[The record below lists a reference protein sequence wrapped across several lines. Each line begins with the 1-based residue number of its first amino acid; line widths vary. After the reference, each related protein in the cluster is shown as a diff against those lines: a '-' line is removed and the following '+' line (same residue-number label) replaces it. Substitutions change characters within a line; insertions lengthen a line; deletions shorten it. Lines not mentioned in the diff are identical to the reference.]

1 MTLIGILMT
10 AGVLILMIVNQQYQN
25 NASIP
30 SLSTIFVLSPKL
42 NQILE
47 LMEDCRLDSKLTND
61 PQCML
66 VTGDTGAGKTS
77 LIEYYHKEKP
87 NLEGEYASKI
97 TILSTS
103 LPESSTPITAAQ
115 QLLYDLGDPFYSK
128 SDNIIELTAKLVVLI
143 KNCQVEM
150 IIIDEFQHMIEF
162 KTKKVLFR
170 VADWL
175 KMLIVRTKVPII
187 LFGLPYS
194 ELILQT
200 NKQLAGRFLLRQNLE
215 PFRIKLKANRN
226 YFLSFLNAVDKALP
240 FESSSNL
247 TDQKIS
253 KAIYVAS
260 KGNLRNLMVLINYAV
275 KKSLK
280 QGEIKL
286 SVESLIYAAD
296 TLNITAKN
304 PFLLEDIDLSDIV
317 EPSKNIGWETILE
330 QRNLAKKDIKLT
342 IDDLFN

>member
-1 MTLIGILMT
+1 MIVTGILMT
-10 AGVLILMIVNQQYQN
+10 AGVLILKMTNTNLQTN
-25 NASIP
+25 SFTS
-30 SLSTIFVLSPKL
+30 SLNTIFVLSPKL
-42 NQILE
+42 TQILE
-47 LMEDCRLDSKLTND
+47 LIEDCRLDSKLTND

-66 VTGDTGAGKTS
+66 VTGDTGSGKTS
-77 LIEYYHKEKP
+77 LIEYYQKEKP
-87 NLEGEYASKI
+87 NLENQYVSTI
-97 TILSTS
+97 PILSTS
-103 LPESSTPITAAQ
+103 LPESSTPVTAAQ

-128 SDNIIELTAKLVVLI
+128 SDNIIELTAKLVILI

-175 KMLIVRTKVPII
+175 KMLIVRTKIPII

-200 NKQLAGRFLLRQNLE
+200 NKQLAGRFLLRQSLA
-215 PFRIKLKANRN
+215 PFRIKSKDNRN

-240 FESSSNL
+240 FEKSSNL
-247 TDQKIS
+247 TNSEIA
-253 KAIYVAS
+253 KAMYVAC

-280 QGEIKL
+280 KGESNL
-286 SVESLIYAAD
+286 SIESLKYAAD
-296 TLNITAKN
+296 ILNITSTN
-304 PFLLEDIDLSDIV
+304 PFKLKSIELSDII

-330 QRNLAKKDIKLT
+330 QQKVTNKDIKLT
-342 IDDLFN
+342 IDDLF

>member
-1 MTLIGILMT
+1 MTTDTPSYEISPHPIL
-10 AGVLILMIVNQQYQN
+10 N
-25 NASIP
+25 
-30 SLSTIFVLSPKL
+30 TIFVITEKL
-42 NQILE
+42 KLVSE

-77 LIEYYHKEKP
+77 LIELYKKKKP
-87 NLEGEYASKI
+87 NLEEKYASKI
-97 TILSTS
+97 PILSTS

-115 QLLYDLGDPFYSK
+115 QLLYDLGDPFFSK
-128 SDNIIELTAKLVVLI
+128 SDNIIELTAKLVTLI
-143 KNCQVEM
+143 KNSQVEM
-150 IIIDEFQHMIEF
+150 IIIDEFQHMIDF

-194 ELILQT
+194 ELILRT
-200 NKQLAGRFLLRQNLE
+200 NKQLAGRFLLRQSLE
-215 PFRIKLKANRN
+215 PFRIKSEDNR
-226 YFLSFLNAVDKALP
+226 YDFLSFLHAVDRALP
-240 FESSSNL
+240 FNHISNL
-247 TDQKIS
+247 TDINIA

-280 QGEIKL
+280 KGDL
-286 SVESLIYAAD
+286 SLSIETLNYAAD
-296 TLNITAKN
+296 ILKFNSPN
-304 PFLLEDIDLSDIV
+304 PFTL
-317 EPSKNIGWETILE
+317 KNIELSEIIEPPKHVGWESILE
-330 QRNLAKKDIKLT
+330 QKKVKNKDINLT

>member
-1 MTLIGILMT
+1 MTINT
-10 AGVLILMIVNQQYQN
+10 QCNTN
-25 NASIP
+25 SSIP
-30 SLSTIFVLSPKL
+30 SLNTIFVITPKL
-42 NQILE
+42 IQVSE

-66 VTGDTGAGKTS
+66 VTGDTGSGKTS
-77 LIEYYHKEKP
+77 LIEYYQKEKP
-87 NLEGEYASKI
+87 NLEEKHASKI
-97 TILSTS
+97 PILSTS

-128 SDNIIELTAKLVVLI
+128 SDNIIELTAKLVALI

-200 NKQLAGRFLLRQNLE
+200 NKQLSGRFLLRQSLE
-215 PFRIKLKANRN
+215 PFRIKSKKNRPD
-226 YFLSFLNAVDKALP
+226 FLSFLNAVDRALP
-240 FESSSNL
+240 FENISNL
-247 TDQKIS
+247 ADLKIA
-253 KAIYVAS
+253 KALYVAS
-260 KGNLRNLMVLINYAV
+260 KGNLRTLMVLINYSV
-275 KKSLK
+275 KRSLK
-280 QGEIKL
+280 KGESNL
-286 SVESLIYAAD
+286 SIGSLKYAAD
-296 TLNITAKN
+296 ILNITSPN
-304 PFLLEDIDLSDIV
+304 PFTLENIELSDIV
-317 EPSKNIGWETILE
+317 EPSQYIGWETILE
-330 QRNLAKKDIKLT
+330 QKNVTKKDIKLT